1 MTRSSFSLH
10 TPAAPTA
17 PTAQEIDDDAPQPDT
32 ARPRPDRGDLVS
44 VEIIALI
51 VLVAVF
57 TISAVRNIHMGAL
70 ALVAALVVGV
80 LVVGES
86 LDDVLGGFPVDALLI
101 LLGIT
106 YLFGI
111 ARVTGTI
118 DWLVDRSVRLI
129 GDRVALIPWAMFVI
143 GTLVACLGTSHAAFT
158 IVPIAMSL
166 AHKHK
171 IHSTMMG
178 IVMSSAIVGGALAPT
193 SINGITVMTVARTAG
208 IPYNPA
214 LMFGL
219 SIGINT
225 LVVLVAFFLFGGR
238 ELIART
244 RAAGD
249 AAAAGSG
256 SGSGSSRRRAGG
268 PGIGGSGLATTV
280 ATSEGAVGTAATG
293 ADRAQAGAAS
303 SATTASATS
312 TATATAASSAV
323 SLDDA
328 PAEKLSGYQLLV
340 LVSIP
345 VLIVGFFTITLL
357 DVDLN
362 LGAVALTIA
371 VLLAFVNP
379 DVGRQA
385 LGRIDWG
392 TILLLGGIITYV
404 GVLTRLGA
412 IDQLGEAARSVD
424 SPLLAALVI
433 CVIAGLVSAFASTI
447 GILGAL
453 IPLAVPLLIPGGGLE
468 MTGFIYALAISASL
482 VDCAPFG
489 TTGAT
494 IVASGV
500 EEERPRLYRH
510 LMFWGL
516 SMVVIG
522 PVVTLLLFVV
532 PFLWA

>member
-1 MTRSSFSLH
+1 
-10 TPAAPTA
+10 
-17 PTAQEIDDDAPQPDT
+17 
-32 ARPRPDRGDLVS
+32 VS
-44 VEIIALI
+44 VELVALI

-57 TISAVRNIHMGAL
+57 ALSAIRNVHMGAL
-70 ALVAALVVGV
+70 ALVAALLVGV

-111 ARVTGTI
+111 ARETGVV
-118 DWLVDRSVRLI
+118 DWLVDRSVGLI

-193 SINGITVMTVARTAG
+193 SINGITVMTVARASG
-208 IPYNPA
+208 IPYNPG

-219 SIGINT
+219 SVGVNT

-244 RAAGD
+244 RAAG
-249 AAAAGSG
+249 AA
-256 SGSGSSRRRAGG
+256 RA
-268 PGIGGSGLATTV
+268 
-280 ATSEGAVGTAATG
+280 TAATG
-293 ADRAQAGAAS
+293 GGGAA
-303 SATTASATS
+303 TVGTGGRGGTAVLTEP
-312 TATATAASSAV
+312 ATATRLGA
-323 SLDDA
+323 
-328 PAEKLSGYQLLV
+328 YQLVV

-362 LGAVALTIA
+362 LGAVALTLA
-371 VLLAFVNP
+371 VFLAFVKP
-379 DVGRQA
+379 DVGRA
-385 LGRIDWG
+385 SLARIDWN

-412 IDQLGEAARSVD
+412 IDQLGEVARSVS
-424 SPLLAALVI
+424 SPLLAAFVI

-453 IPLAVPLLIPGGGLE
+453 IPLAVPLLVPGGGLE
-468 MTGFIYALAISASL
+468 TTGFIYALAISASL

-500 EEERPRLYRH
+500 EEDRPRLYRH
-510 LMFWGL
+510 LTRWGL
-516 SMVVIG
+516 SMVVVG
-522 PVVTLLLFVV
+522 PVVTLLAFVV

>member
-1 MTRSSFSLH
+1 
-10 TPAAPTA
+10 
-17 PTAQEIDDDAPQPDT
+17 
-32 ARPRPDRGDLVS
+32 VS
-44 VEIIALI
+44 VELVALI

-57 TISAVRNIHMGAL
+57 ALSAIRNVHMGAL
-70 ALVAALVVGV
+70 ALVAALLVGV

-111 ARVTGTI
+111 ARETGVV
-118 DWLVDRSVRLI
+118 DWLVDRSVGLI

-193 SINGITVMTVARTAG
+193 SINGITVMTVARASG
-208 IPYNPA
+208 IAYNPG

-219 SIGINT
+219 SVGVNT
-225 LVVLVAFFLFGGR
+225 LVVLVAFSLFGGR

-244 RAAGD
+244 RAAGV
-249 AAAAGSG
+249 ARATVAAGGTGGASG
-256 SGSGSSRRRAGG
+256 TGGTPGAGG
-268 PGIGGSGLATTV
+268 THGQG
-280 ATSEGAVGTAATG
+280 GTAVLTEP
-293 ADRAQAGAAS
+293 
-303 SATTASATS
+303 
-312 TATATAASSAV
+312 ATATRLSA
-323 SLDDA
+323 
-328 PAEKLSGYQLLV
+328 YQVVV

-362 LGAVALTIA
+362 LGAVALTLA
-371 VLLAFVNP
+371 VFLAFVKP
-379 DVGRQA
+379 DVGRA
-385 LGRIDWG
+385 SLARVDWN

-412 IDQLGEAARSVD
+412 IDQLGEVARSVS
-424 SPLLAALVI
+424 SPLLAAFVI

-453 IPLAVPLLIPGGGLE
+453 IPLAVPLLVPGGGLE

-500 EEERPRLYRH
+500 EEDRPRLYRH
-510 LMFWGL
+510 LTRWGL

-522 PVVTLLLFVV
+522 PVVTLLVFVV

>member
-1 MTRSSFSLH
+1 M
-10 TPAAPTA
+10 
-17 PTAQEIDDDAPQPDT
+17 
-32 ARPRPDRGDLVS
+32 S
-44 VEIIALI
+44 VEVVALL

-57 TISAVRNIHMGAL
+57 AISAARGVHMGAL
-70 ALVAALVVGV
+70 ALVAACIVGV

-86 LDDVLGGFPVDALLI
+86 FDDVLAGFPVDALLI

-111 ARVTGTI
+111 ARETGTI

-166 AHKHK
+166 AAKHR

-178 IVMSSAIVGGALAPT
+178 LVMSSAIVGGALAPT
-193 SINGITVMTVARTAG
+193 SINGITVMTVARNAD
-208 IPYNPA
+208 IPYDPA

-225 LVVLVAFFLFGGR
+225 LVVTVAFFLFGGR
-238 ELIART
+238 ELIARGRAS
-244 RAAGD
+244 RAATL
-249 AAAAGSG
+249 AA
-256 SGSGSSRRRAGG
+256 
-268 PGIGGSGLATTV
+268 GGSGLGSAAGAGGADGSGTSGSV
-280 ATSEGAVGTAATG
+280 ATAVLPDTALKPLTWF
-293 ADRAQAGAAS
+293 QA
-303 SATTASATS
+303 
-312 TATATAASSAV
+312 V
-323 SLDDA
+323 
-328 PAEKLSGYQLLV
+328 V

-345 VLIVGFFTITLL
+345 VLVIGFFTITLL
-357 DVDLN
+357 DIDLN
-362 LGAVALTIA
+362 LGAVALTLA
-371 VLLAFVNP
+371 VVLAFIKP
-379 DVGRQA
+379 DVGRRA
-385 LGRIDWG
+385 ISKVDWS

-412 IDQLGEAARSVD
+412 IDQLGEAARSV
-424 SPLLAALVI
+424 SQPLVAALVI

-453 IPLAVPLLIPGGGLE
+453 IPLAVPLLVPGGGLE
-468 MTGFIYALAISASL
+468 TTGFIYALAISASL

-500 EEERPRLYRH
+500 EDERPRLYRH
-510 LMFWGL
+510 LASWGMA
-516 SMVVIG
+516 MVVVG
-522 PVVTLLLFVV
+522 PLLTLGLFVV
-532 PFLWA
+532 PFLWG

>member
-1 MTRSSFSLH
+1 M
-10 TPAAPTA
+10 
-17 PTAQEIDDDAPQPDT
+17 
-32 ARPRPDRGDLVS
+32 S
-44 VEIIALI
+44 VELVALI

-57 TISAVRNIHMGAL
+57 ALSAIRNVHMGAL
-70 ALVAALVVGV
+70 ALVAALLVGV

-111 ARVTGTI
+111 ARETGVV
-118 DWLVDRSVRLI
+118 DWLVDRSVGLI

-193 SINGITVMTVARTAG
+193 SINGITVMTVARASG
-208 IPYNPA
+208 IPYNPG

-219 SIGINT
+219 SVGVNT

-244 RAAGD
+244 RAAG
-249 AAAAGSG
+249 AA
-256 SGSGSSRRRAGG
+256 R
-268 PGIGGSGLATTV
+268 
-280 ATSEGAVGTAATG
+280 
-293 ADRAQAGAAS
+293 
-303 SATTASATS
+303 ATTAGGGTGGTRGAGRGAGAGAGTGRGAGG
-312 TATATAASSAV
+312 TAVLTEPATATRLGA
-323 SLDDA
+323 
-328 PAEKLSGYQLLV
+328 YQVVV

-362 LGAVALTIA
+362 LGAVALTLA
-371 VLLAFVNP
+371 VFLAFVKP
-379 DVGRQA
+379 DVGRA
-385 LGRIDWG
+385 SLARVDWN

-412 IDQLGEAARSVD
+412 IDQLGEVARSVS
-424 SPLLAALVI
+424 SPLLAAFVI

-453 IPLAVPLLIPGGGLE
+453 IPLAVPLLVPGGGLE

-500 EEERPRLYRH
+500 EEDRPRLYRH
-510 LMFWGL
+510 LTRWGL

-522 PVVTLLLFVV
+522 PVVTLLVFVV

>member
-1 MTRSSFSLH
+1 M
-10 TPAAPTA
+10 
-17 PTAQEIDDDAPQPDT
+17 
-32 ARPRPDRGDLVS
+32 S

-57 TISAVRNIHMGAL
+57 TISAVRNVHMGAL

-208 IPYNPA
+208 IPYDPA

-244 RAAGD
+244 RAAG
-249 AAAAGSG
+249 AAAAAAGGSGRSGSG

-280 ATSEGAVGTAATG
+280 ATSEGAVGAPATSAER
-293 ADRAQAGAAS
+293 ADAGAAGSAAS
-303 SATTASATS
+303 SSATS
-312 TATATAASSAV
+312 TATATAASSTGAV
-323 SLDDA
+323 SLDAA
-328 PAEKLSGYQLLV
+328 PSDKLSGYQLLV

-510 LMFWGL
+510 LMLWGL
-516 SMVVIG
+516 SMVIIG

>member
-1 MTRSSFSLH
+1 M
-10 TPAAPTA
+10 
-17 PTAQEIDDDAPQPDT
+17 
-32 ARPRPDRGDLVS
+32 S
-44 VEIIALI
+44 VELVALV

-57 TISAVRNIHMGAL
+57 ALSAIRNVHMGAL
-70 ALVAALVVGV
+70 ALVAALLVGV

-111 ARVTGTI
+111 ARETGVI
-118 DWLVDRSVRLI
+118 DWLVDRSVGLI

-193 SINGITVMTVARTAG
+193 SINGITVMTVARASG
-208 IPYNPA
+208 IPYNPG

-219 SIGINT
+219 SVGINT
-225 LVVLVAFFLFGGR
+225 VVVLVAFFLFGGR

-244 RAAGD
+244 RAAG
-249 AAAAGSG
+249 AARASASAPAGG
-256 SGSGSSRRRAGG
+256 VGGAHGTGAGHGSS
-268 PGIGGSGLATTV
+268 
-280 ATSEGAVGTAATG
+280 
-293 ADRAQAGAAS
+293 GAAVL
-303 SATTASATS
+303 TAP
-312 TATATAASSAV
+312 ATATRLGA
-323 SLDDA
+323 
-328 PAEKLSGYQLLV
+328 YQLVV

-362 LGAVALTIA
+362 LGAVALTLA
-371 VLLAFVNP
+371 VFLAFVKP
-379 DVGRQA
+379 DVGRA
-385 LGRIDWG
+385 SLARVDWN

-412 IDQLGEAARSVD
+412 IDQLGEVARSVS
-424 SPLLAALVI
+424 SPLLAAFVI

-453 IPLAVPLLIPGGGLE
+453 IPLAVPLLVPGGGLE

-500 EEERPRLYRH
+500 EEDRPRLYRH
-510 LMFWGL
+510 LTRWGL

>member
-1 MTRSSFSLH
+1 
-10 TPAAPTA
+10 
-17 PTAQEIDDDAPQPDT
+17 
-32 ARPRPDRGDLVS
+32 VS

-57 TISAVRNIHMGAL
+57 TISAVRNVHMGAL

-238 ELIART
+238 ELISRT
-244 RAAGD
+244 RAAG
-249 AAAAGSG
+249 AAAGSRGSG
-256 SGSGSSRRRAGG
+256 SGSGSGASRRRAGG
-268 PGIGGSGLATTV
+268 SGIGGSGLAATV
-280 ATSEGAVGTAATG
+280 ATSEGAVGVPATS
-293 ADRAQAGAAS
+293 AERAQAGTAAG
-303 SATTASATS
+303 ATA
-312 TATATAASSAV
+312 TATATAASSASV
-323 SLDDA
+323 DAA

-340 LVSIP
+340 LVAIP

-357 DVDLN
+357 DIDLN

-516 SMVVIG
+516 SMVIIG

>member
-1 MTRSSFSLH
+1 M
-10 TPAAPTA
+10 
-17 PTAQEIDDDAPQPDT
+17 
-32 ARPRPDRGDLVS
+32 S

-57 TISAVRNIHMGAL
+57 TISAVRNVHMGAL

-244 RAAGD
+244 RAAG
-249 AAAAGSG
+249 AAAAAGGSG
-256 SGSGSSRRRAGG
+256 SGSGSGRRRAGG

-303 SATTASATS
+303 SDTTASVTS
-312 TATATAASSAV
+312 TATATAASSTSSTSV
-323 SLDDA
+323 DA
-328 PAEKLSGYQLLV
+328 APSEKLSGYQLLV

-510 LMFWGL
+510 LMLWGL

-522 PVVTLLLFVV
+522 PVVTLALFVV

>member
-1 MTRSSFSLH
+1 M
-10 TPAAPTA
+10 
-17 PTAQEIDDDAPQPDT
+17 
-32 ARPRPDRGDLVS
+32 S

-57 TISAVRNIHMGAL
+57 TISAVRNVHMGAL

-244 RAAGD
+244 RAAG

-256 SGSGSSRRRAGG
+256 RSGSGSGSGSGPGSSRRRAGG

-312 TATATAASSAV
+312 TATATAASSTGAV